1 MGRGK
6 VCFGVGDGCG
16 VGGWGM
22 GRTMGFS
29 GLLVRDGFF
38 VRFFGVD
45 SHGVAFARSTSVAA
59 RWAGVDNGPGVTR
72 I

>member
-1 MGRGK
+1 
-6 VCFGVGDGCG
+6 
-16 VGGWGM
+16 M